1 MTNDK
6 GGQGET
12 VTVRITGRGIDLS
25 REIDIGALPQIM
37 SFLFSSRGPVSPPD
51 GGRHTQIITSAS
63 PATPVG
69 GLERPTGIVEYLRE
83 KRPQTSSDT
92 ILVLAGYL
100 ELHENRRPFG
110 REDLRRLLRAA
121 RLPEPANFPRDVGV
135 AVSKGYIQSFGEG
148 FQLTNSGLD
157 LVGHPGPLVAP
168 RVRTATRGRRGERA
182 REDDEA

>member
-1 MTNDK
+1 
-6 GGQGET
+6 
-12 VTVRITGRGIDLS
+12 
-25 REIDIGALPQIM
+25 
-37 SFLFSSRGPVSPPD
+37 
-51 GGRHTQIITSAS
+51 
-63 PATPVG
+63 
-69 GLERPTGIVEYLRE
+69 VEYLRE

-135 AVSKGYIQSFGEG
+135 AVSKGYIQPFGEG

-168 RVRTATRGRRGERA
+168 RVRTTTRGRRGERV